1 MIGENQ
7 RGRVVPTARN
17 ARSAGH
23 GAREI
28 MAEWPRERIYPTPL
42 TDAQLADSIDF
53 NREWMRER
61 IAERSVFIDVGADTT
76 RAEMSPWYR
85 MELEEL
91 ERASDRKALQN
102 TTAFSPTP
110 GAPRIEMP
118 NGVHATVWVPPKE
131 ERPPTCG

>member
-1 MIGENQ
+1 MGLHL
-7 RGRVVPTARN
+7 G
-17 ARSAGH
+17 
-23 GAREI
+23 
-28 MAEWPRERIYPTPL
+28 
-42 TDAQLADSIDF
+42 DAT
-53 NREWMRER
+53 
-61 IAERSVFIDVGADTT
+61 IASDMSKIQDRPDPIERSVFIDVGADTT

-91 ERASDRKALQN
+91 ERAGYRKALQN